1 MNTLRP
7 FGVTLTPKPGQ
18 PASQQTT
25 SDFGVGSASMALLV
39 SRMRGMGR
47 GTCREVLPLLH
58 IGSTAN
64 EMTGSNVIRRPHSRK
79 KNQRVRTTGNQLPS
93 REITGP
99 RTMGEGAH
107 RNRCA
112 TVYSHCETAL
122 GRVLIKL
129 RVVTAIPLE
138 ERTHARLP
146 PSFAS
151 QIAAPTRVIL
161 RHRTSG
167 LR

>member
-79 KNQRVRTTGNQLPS
+79 KNQRVMNYRQSTSISGN
-93 REITGP
+93 
-99 RTMGEGAH
+99 H
-107 RNRCA
+107 RSEN
-112 TVYSHCETAL
+112 Y
-122 GRVLIKL
+122 GRG
-129 RVVTAIPLE
+129 
-138 ERTHARLP
+138 
-146 PSFAS
+146 S
-151 QIAAPTRVIL
+151 APKSL
-161 RHRTSG
+161 RHRLQS
-167 LR
+167 L